1 MIIKWPNDKEKL
13 KELKAGDVVEFS
25 GTIFTARDAAHM
37 RIKKMLENNEELPVN
52 FNEAFIYYAGPTPT
66 KPGHVVG
73 SIGPTTSSRMDS
85 FAPMMKELNV
95 VATIGKGPRNSECTK
110 YYMDNKILYFI
121 TTGGCGALLSK
132 AVKKAKEIAFFDLG
146 PESIKELQ
154 VEGFKMILAIDYYG
168 NNIFE
173 G

>member
-1 MIIKWPNDKEKL
+1 MIIKWPEDKGKL

-37 RIKKMLENNEELPVN
+37 RLKNMLKNHETLPVN

-66 KPGHVVG
+66 KPGAIIG

-85 FAPMMKELNV
+85 FASMMKELNV
-95 VATIGKGPRNSECTK
+95 IATIGKGPRSTECEK
-110 YYMDNKILYFI
+110 YYIDNQILYFI

-132 AVKKAKEIAFFDLG
+132 SVKKAQEIAFFDLG
-146 PESIKELQ
+146 PESIKELK

-168 NNIFE
+168 NSIFRR
-173 G
+173 